1 MVDIVMGTFDVTGA
15 AINVCL
21 GFIPDK
27 VELWNMEDANN
38 REPKIEWVKE
48 MAVVAQMDEGIK
60 EHGISDTDFDRTV
73 MAANGISAYSG
84 GDEIIYDGITNNRW
98 ESVGADGAPSGTSK
112 EEVYVDGHYK
122 RTSNSDDA
130 YRCYG
135 DRVEPNK
142 TNHVKVKTVA
152 GFTLGADTELNAD
165 GEQICFIAYRC
176 N

>member
-1 MVDIVMGTFDVTGA
+1 MVDIVMGTFQGTGA

-27 VELWNMEDANN
+27 VELWNMEDAGN

-48 MAVVAQMDEGIK
+48 MAVIAQMDEGIK
-60 EHGISDTDFDRTV
+60 IHGISDTDFDRTV
-73 MAANGISAYSG
+73 MPANGISAYAG
-84 GDEIIYDGITNNRW
+84 GDEIIYDGVTSIRW
-98 ESVGADGAPSGTSK
+98 EDAAGDSM

-122 RTSNSDDA
+122 RTDVGDAA

-135 DRVEPNK
+135 DRVDPNK
-142 TNHVKVKTVA
+142 THGVKVKTA
-152 GFTLGADTELNAD
+152 PGFTLGADSDLNAD
-165 GEQICFIAYRC
+165 DEQICFIAYRC

>member
-1 MVDIVMGTFDVTGA
+1 MVDIVMGTCDGTGA

-21 GFIPDK
+21 GFIPDM
-27 VELWNMEDANN
+27 VELWNMEDAGN
-38 REPKIEWVKE
+38 REPKITWVKE
-48 MAVVAQMDEGIK
+48 MAVIAQMDEGIK

-84 GDEIIYDGITNNRW
+84 GTEITYDGETDNQW
-98 ESVGADGAPSGTSK
+98 ESAAAASV

-122 RTSNSDDA
+122 RTSNADAA

-135 DRVEPNK
+135 DRACPTLV
-142 TNHVKVKTVA
+142 HGAKVKTTP
-152 GFTLGADTELNAD
+152 GFTIGADSDLNAD
-165 GEQICFIAYRC
+165 GEQICWIAYRC